1 MLNNKPLARTSFKKT
16 TLQKRNMPIRL
27 TQKGSV
33 LLEALIA
40 ILIFSFGIL
49 AISGLQ
55 GAMMKN
61 TADATFRSE
70 ASYVVQQKMG
80 ELLSNPNQ
88 IGIRTETSQEF
99 PALARLP
106 NGSLATNAL
115 SNGRIQFVVT
125 WNAGDGQHQYEAT
138 TSVFTAR

>member
-1 MLNNKPLARTSFKKT
+1 MMNNKSLALVSLQKT
-16 TLQKRNMPIRL
+16 KLQKRSKPISL
-27 TQKGSV
+27 NQKGSV

-70 ASYVVQQKMG
+70 ASYVVQQ
-80 ELLSNPNQ
+80 ELGNILVNPLG
-88 IGIRTETSQEF
+88 IGAGYSK
-99 PALARLP
+99 PVAGLP
-106 NGSLATNAL
+106 NGQITMTSLT
-115 SNGRIQFVVT
+115 NGRIQFLVT
-125 WNAGDGQHQYEAT
+125 WNSGDGNHQYQT
-138 TSVFTAR
+138 ITSMFTAR

>member
-1 MLNNKPLARTSFKKT
+1 MMNNQSTAPISLHKT
-16 TLQKRNMPIRL
+16 KLQKRSKPINL
-27 TQKGSV
+27 NQKGSV

-70 ASYVVQQKMG
+70 ASYVVQQ
-80 ELLSNPNQ
+80 ELGNILVNPLG
-88 IGIRTETSQEF
+88 IGAGYSK
-99 PALARLP
+99 PVAGLP
-106 NGSLATNAL
+106 NGQITMTAL
-115 SNGRIQFVVT
+115 TNGRIQFLVT
-125 WNAGDGQHQYEAT
+125 WNAGDGNHQYEAT
-138 TSVFTAR
+138 TSMFTAR

>member
-1 MLNNKPLARTSFKKT
+1 MMNNQSTAPISLHKT
-16 TLQKRNMPIRL
+16 KLQKRSKPINL
-27 TQKGSV
+27 NQKGSV

-70 ASYVVQQKMG
+70 ASYVVQQ
-80 ELLSNPNQ
+80 ELGNILVNPLG
-88 IGIRTETSQEF
+88 IGAGYSK
-99 PALARLP
+99 PVAGLP
-106 NGSLATNAL
+106 NGQITMTAL
-115 SNGRIQFVVT
+115 TNGRIQFLVT
-125 WNAGDGQHQYEAT
+125 WNSGDGPHQYEAI
-138 TSVFTAR
+138 TSMFTAR

>member
-1 MLNNKPLARTSFKKT
+1 MMNNQSTAPISLHKT
-16 TLQKRNMPIRL
+16 KLQKRSKPISL
-27 TQKGSV
+27 NQKGSV

-70 ASYVVQQKMG
+70 ASYVVQQ
-80 ELLSNPNQ
+80 ELGNILVNPLG
-88 IGIRTETSQEF
+88 IGAGYSK
-99 PALARLP
+99 PVAGLP
-106 NGSLATNAL
+106 NGQITMTAL
-115 SNGRIQFVVT
+115 TNGRIQFLVT
-125 WNAGDGQHQYEAT
+125 WNAGDGNHQYEAT
-138 TSVFTAR
+138 TSMFTAR

>member
-1 MLNNKPLARTSFKKT
+1 MMNNQSLALAGLRRTK
-16 TLQKRNMPIRL
+16 LQKRNMPITL
-27 TQKGSV
+27 NQKGSV

-70 ASYVVQQKMG
+70 ASYAVQQ
-80 ELLSNPNQ
+80 ELGNILVNPLG
-88 IGIRTETSQEF
+88 IGAGY
-99 PALARLP
+99 PKPVAGLP
-106 NGSLATNAL
+106 NGQIAMTPLT
-115 SNGRIQFVVT
+115 NGRIQFKVT
-125 WNAGDGQHQYEAT
+125 WDAGDGANSHQYEAI

>member
-1 MLNNKPLARTSFKKT
+1 MMNNQSTAPISLHKT
-16 TLQKRNMPIRL
+16 KLQKRSKPISL
-27 TQKGSV
+27 NQKGSV

-70 ASYVVQQKMG
+70 ASYVVQQ
-80 ELLSNPNQ
+80 ELGNILVNPLG
-88 IGIRTETSQEF
+88 IGAGYSK
-99 PALARLP
+99 PVAGLP
-106 NGSLATNAL
+106 NGQITMTSLT
-115 SNGRIQFVVT
+115 NGRIQFLVT
-125 WNAGDGQHQYEAT
+125 WNAGDGPHQYQAT
-138 TSVFTAR
+138 TSMFTAR

>member
-1 MLNNKPLARTSFKKT
+1 MMNNKSLALVSLQKT
-16 TLQKRNMPIRL
+16 KLQKRSKPISL
-27 TQKGSV
+27 NQKGSV

-70 ASYVVQQKMG
+70 ASYVVQQ
-80 ELLSNPNQ
+80 ELGNILVNPLG
-88 IGIRTETSQEF
+88 IGAGYSK
-99 PALARLP
+99 PVAGLP
-106 NGSLATNAL
+106 NGQITMTAL
-115 SNGRIQFVVT
+115 TNGRIQFLVT
-125 WNAGDGQHQYEAT
+125 WNAGDEPHQYQAI
-138 TSVFTAR
+138 TSMFTAR